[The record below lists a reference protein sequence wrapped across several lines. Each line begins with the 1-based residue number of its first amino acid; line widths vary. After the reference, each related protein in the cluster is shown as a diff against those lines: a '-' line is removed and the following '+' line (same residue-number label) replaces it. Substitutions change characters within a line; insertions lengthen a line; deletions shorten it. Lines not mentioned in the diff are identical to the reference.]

1 MGKRRGL
8 IGLASGISL
17 ALVGHATAKPATSK
31 DLAGRT
37 ICYNNGEKA
46 TYFRGGKYE
55 SSKIGNGTWSATS
68 AGIQISAE
76 HFAGLIDFELQPDGT
91 LSLPAYVMTGKDCK

>member
-17 ALVGHATAKPATSK
+17 ALVGHATAKPATTK

-46 TYFRGGKYE
+46 TYFRAENTKAIRLEMERGALLPRAFRLALSILPV
-55 SSKIGNGTWSATS
+55 SS
-68 AGIQISAE
+68 ISNSSLTE
-76 HFAGLIDFELQPDGT
+76 HYHCP
-91 LSLPAYVMTGKDCK
+91 PTG